1 MDKIQPIVR
10 YSPHSSENSTLC
22 NILLYGN
29 KILDP
34 AQNKE
39 ILNTTLI
46 YIRNTGRFLRE
57 TET

>member
-1 MDKIQPIVR
+1 MDKIQPIER
-10 YSPHSSENSTLC
+10 NLPPISENSILC
-22 NILLYGN
+22 NILLYGS

-46 YIRNTGRFLRE
+46 YIRNTGRFSRE

>member
-10 YSPHSSENSTLC
+10 NSPHISENSTLC

-39 ILNTTLI
+39 ILCTTLV
-46 YIRNTGRFLRE
+46 YVRNTGRFSSE